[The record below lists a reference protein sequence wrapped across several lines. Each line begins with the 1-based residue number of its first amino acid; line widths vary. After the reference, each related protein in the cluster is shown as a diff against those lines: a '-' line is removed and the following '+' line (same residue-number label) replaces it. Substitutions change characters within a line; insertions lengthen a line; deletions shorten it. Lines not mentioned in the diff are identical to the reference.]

1 MIKQAMK
8 MTLAAMLFSLAL
20 GAANAQ
26 EPGKSDDEQSREYF
40 TDLTLYNQEGEPV
53 RFYTDVLKDQLVV
66 LNFIFTN
73 CGAACPMMTE
83 KMRIAR
89 GLMSPDLAQRV
100 RYVSISID
108 PKRDSPKAMKEFAE
122 RHHADGNWVFLT
134 GAQENIDKIVKKLG
148 QYNEEVE
155 AHSTM
160 MLAGDVARRHWIKL
174 PPNVP
179 PAGIAEKLTDLA
191 GGG

>member
-1 MIKQAMK
+1 MNSQLHKV
-8 MTLAAMLFSLAL
+8 LAL
-20 GAANAQ
+20 CLLMMSAPLMAVAE
-26 EPGKSDDEQSREYF
+26 EPVASHDEQSREYF
-40 TDLTLYNQEGEPV
+40 TDLTLYNQDGEPV

-73 CGAACPMMTE
+73 CGSACPMMTE
-83 KMRIAR
+83 KMRVAR
-89 GLMSPDLAQRV
+89 GLMSPELAARV

-148 QYNEEVE
+148 QYNAEVE

-160 MLAGDVARRHWIKL
+160 MLAGNVAKRHWIKL

-179 PAGIAEKLTDLA
+179 PPGIAEKLADLD
-191 GGG
+191 GG